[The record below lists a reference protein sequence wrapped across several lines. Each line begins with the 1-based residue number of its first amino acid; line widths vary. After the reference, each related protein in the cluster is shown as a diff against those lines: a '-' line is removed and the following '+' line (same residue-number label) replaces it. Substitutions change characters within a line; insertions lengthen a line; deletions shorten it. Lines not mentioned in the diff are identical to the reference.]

1 MGKHWARG
9 FECQPRAPGR
19 TLVAEV
25 LRQSMQSPFWNHVL
39 TVGSIKV
46 PMNTRTCSFLRKALA
61 TVALAMPILLWAAG
75 PVASNPQA
83 GDVEPR
89 IQLVVHAQGAG
100 SNAVN
105 ADAAIPTGVANVDYY
120 NYIFATGSGQ
130 RQFGTNEDVREE
142 NISAP
147 LGLDSQ
153 LVLSSQAADGG
164 AQARSEVTSV
174 IRKSDRALS
183 VIGTAFAQSNGPG
196 ATAFAKMMLGVVVTG
211 PSTVRID
218 NCALFEQ
225 DVLSGQTGLSRERGS
240 CSFQASGDAA
250 QSVDPQGIPIPASA
264 RDGQFI
270 MFKIDIEQGG
280 PSGKDGKV
288 NGGFAIEIL
297 PGAGK
302 CALVVE
308 GPGTSPVEGMAVA
321 DILNAIPNIIMY
333 TRTDR
338 DLELI
343 QGEIDI
349 GLSSYAD
356 EEAHA
361 VARAAADNLGRPV
374 DADLRLEFNGP
385 AAAEGL
391 HTVSITPRNGNPRT
405 LDFYFAQPARFQD
418 LEAFIH
424 QVVEAVRGLVEGC

>member
-1 MGKHWARG
+1 
-9 FECQPRAPGR
+9 
-19 TLVAEV
+19 
-25 LRQSMQSPFWNHVL
+25 
-39 TVGSIKV
+39 
-46 PMNTRTCSFLRKALA
+46 MNTRTSSFLRNALA
-61 TVALAMPILLWAAG
+61 AVAIAMPTSLWASGPALA
-75 PVASNPQA
+75 QQRA
-83 GDVEPR
+83 GDVEPH
-89 IQLVVHAQGAG
+89 IQLVVHSQGAG
-100 SNAVN
+100 SSAVKVDSSN
-105 ADAAIPTGVANVDYY
+105 PTGVATVDYY

-147 LGLDSQ
+147 LGLDSK
-153 LVLSSQAADGG
+153 LLLSSQAADGG
-164 AQARSEVTSV
+164 AQARSEVASV

-183 VIGTAFAQSNGPG
+183 VIGTAFAQSSGPG

-225 DVLSGQTGLSRERGS
+225 AVLSGQTGLSRERGS
-240 CSFQASGDAA
+240 CTFQASGDAA
-250 QSVDPQGIPIPASA
+250 QSVDPQGIPLPASA

-270 MFKIDIEQGG
+270 MFEIDIEQGG
-280 PSGKDGKV
+280 LSGKDGKV

-349 GLSSYAD
+349 GLSPYAD
-356 EEAHA
+356 EEAQA
-361 VARAAADNLGRPV
+361 VARTAADNLGRPV

-385 AAAEGL
+385 AAPEGV
-391 HTVSITPRNGNPRT
+391 HTVSITPRNGNPNT
-405 LDFYFAQPARFQD
+405 LDFDFDQAQSFEE
-418 LEAFIH
+418 LEAYIG